1 MNINKKDKIIEAAF
15 LLSLENGFDR
25 VSMKQIQEESGLSAG
40 SIYYYFKDK
49 NEILVA
55 MFNKYFIGTV
65 PLVKERLRNTEG
77 TFIDKLTSIFKHDI
91 NSFNQIEINSS
102 DMSNF
107 TMKYGDYLSLSMS
120 IYHQYPEIRPLF
132 IELYNGYNDYFREL
146 LQEAIENNEVRDDVD
161 IDILVMHVLSSFRG
175 CLDLW
180 MNQLEFSIEEL
191 VEANLTLLVEA
202 IKK

>member
-1 MNINKKDKIIEAAF
+1 MSINNKDKIIEVAF

-25 VSMKQIQEESGLSAG
+25 VSMKQIQEESELSAG
-40 SIYYYFKDK
+40 SIYYYFEDK

-55 MFNKYFIGTV
+55 MFNKYFLGTV
-65 PLVKERLRNTEG
+65 PLVKERLRNVKG
-77 TFIDKLTSIFKHDI
+77 TFFDKLTSILTHDI
-91 NSFNQIEINSS
+91 NSFNQIEINSN

-132 IELYNGYNDYFREL
+132 IELYNGYNDFFCEL
-146 LQEAIENNEVRDDVD
+146 IQEAIENNEVRDDVD
-161 IDILVMHVLSSFRG
+161 IKILAMHVSSSFRG

-191 VEANLTLLVEA
+191 VEANLTMLVEA
-202 IKK
+202 TKK